1 MITASSQKLGLSKGR
16 FRRAAL
22 SFARNCAFLLIL
34 CVFFSISS
42 RYFLTFSN
50 IENILTSSSVLALLA
65 LGSVFVIASGG
76 IDLSVAA
83 VMALSGVVTAAVY
96 RDNPELSSWLA
107 LPICASVGTLCG
119 VVSGI
124 LLALTRAPSF
134 IISLGML
141 SVTRALAY
149 IVSNGAPI
157 YDLPQNVTEWGQGTV
172 LGVPGPVAI
181 MLLALIG
188 SYLILH
194 HTRLGTH
201 ILVLGDNSFAA
212 EAMGIRIHNLRTKIF
227 AISGALSGVAGFV
240 FMTRTN
246 AGDPTAGQNYE
257 LMAITAVILG
267 GANLFGGKAT
277 IIGTVMGVLCLG
289 VLQNGLNLLAVSS
302 YYQVLFVGIVL
313 ISAAMLERFED
324 MA

>member
-83 VMALSGVVTAAVY
+83 VMALSGVVTAAIY

-107 LPICASVGTLCG
+107 LLICASVGTLCG

-124 LLALTRAPSF
+124 LIALTRAPSF

-172 LGVPGPVAI
+172 LGVPGPATI

-227 AISGALSGVAGFV
+227 AISGTLSGVAGFV

-302 YYQVLFVGIVL
+302 YYQVLFVGVVL